1 LYWAGRCAAALGKRD
16 LALQHYREALSIEPL
31 QWYSLLAK
39 SQIVAQG
46 EDPGPPFKHTNDPSA
61 AIGARPPHAAIPLPP
76 AAAFYAQLGLV
87 DDAIN
92 ALRSQ
97 ETTLR
102 EGREDDGLPLL
113 VEAYHALGEYTRP
126 LQLAERERGDVL
138 LRSPTP
144 SELPIWDALFP
155 KPFAREVAFA
165 SNAASIQS
173 ELVYAVIRKESAY
186 NPNVVSSAD
195 AIGLMQL
202 IERTAKSNAQELAV
216 PHFERSMLY
225 EPAMN
230 VLLGSHY
237 LAKLIARYRGHAVPA
252 IAAYNA
258 GEHKVDP
265 WLKRAARAD
274 KTVEIDWF
282 VEDIPIDQ
290 TRNYVKRVVCSW
302 ARYRY
307 LEHPDGWPIDVP
319 LTLKL

>member
-1 LYWAGRCAAALGKRD
+1 
-16 LALQHYREALSIEPL
+16 
-31 QWYSLLAK
+31 
-39 SQIVAQG
+39 
-46 EDPGPPFKHTNDPSA
+46 
-61 AIGARPPHAAIPLPP
+61 
-76 AAAFYAQLGLV
+76 
-87 DDAIN
+87 
-92 ALRSQ
+92 
-97 ETTLR
+97 
-102 EGREDDGLPLL
+102 
-113 VEAYHALGEYTRP
+113 
-126 LQLAERERGDVL
+126 
-138 LRSPTP
+138 
-144 SELPIWDALFP
+144 
-155 KPFAREVAFA
+155 
-165 SNAASIQS
+165 
-173 ELVYAVIRKESAY
+173 
-186 NPNVVSSAD
+186 VVSSAD